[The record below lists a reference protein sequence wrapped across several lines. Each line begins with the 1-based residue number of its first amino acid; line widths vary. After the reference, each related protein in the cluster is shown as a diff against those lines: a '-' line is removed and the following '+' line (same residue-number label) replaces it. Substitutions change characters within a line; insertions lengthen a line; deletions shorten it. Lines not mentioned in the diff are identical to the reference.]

1 MMIFSETQNLFFG
14 GAAEIGLVGINGLFL
29 FATFFLTEQ
38 VCQAD
43 NK

>member
-1 MMIFSETQNLFFG
+1 MNFTEKQRYILWDAT
-14 GAAEIGLVGINGLFL
+14 AIGLFRINGLFL

-38 VCQAD
+38 ICQAY